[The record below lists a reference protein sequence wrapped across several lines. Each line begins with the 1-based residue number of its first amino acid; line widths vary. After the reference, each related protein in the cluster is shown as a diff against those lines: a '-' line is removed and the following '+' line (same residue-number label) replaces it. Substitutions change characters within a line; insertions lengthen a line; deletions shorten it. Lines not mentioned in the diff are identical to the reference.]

1 MNKYSLERNHKS
13 DENIIM
19 LMLEGSNRQVTIVL
33 VTLNVNHA
41 LIAELS
47 YTPQIG

>member
-19 LMLEGSNRQVTIVL
+19 LVLEGLNQQVTIVL

-41 LIAELS
+41 LIV
-47 YTPQIG
+47 